1 MGDDVDKSFFM
12 SLILQFLYEYRTAQS
27 ECGQMI
33 ERGRQ
38 IEVFVNAP
46 TVQAS
51 SIFMTPYGKEAI
63 SRAFAI
69 QGIPPTANY
78 MTGAKWDVQPLR

>member
-1 MGDDVDKSFFM
+1 MPVFV
-12 SLILQFLYEYRTAQS
+12 LTARNNIPLS
-27 ECGQMI
+27 GGQII

-51 SIFMTPYGKEAI
+51 SIFITPYGKEAI
-63 SRAFAI
+63 SRAFAL

-78 MTGAKWDVQPLR
+78 MTGAKWDVQPLH

>member
-1 MGDDVDKSFFM
+1 MPKFV
-12 SLILQFLYEYRTAQS
+12 LTARNNIPLS
-27 ECGQMI
+27 GGQMI

-51 SIFMTPYGKEAI
+51 SIFITPYGKEAI

-78 MTGAKWDVQPLR
+78 MTGAKWDVQPFR